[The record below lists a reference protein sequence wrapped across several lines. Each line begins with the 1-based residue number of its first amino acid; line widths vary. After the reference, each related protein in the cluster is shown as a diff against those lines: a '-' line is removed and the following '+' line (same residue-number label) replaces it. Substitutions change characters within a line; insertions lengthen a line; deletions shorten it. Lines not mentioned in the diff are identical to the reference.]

1 MVDRRAGGAR
11 LDQQNLGVLGK
22 LQDGARTASLLSKVA
37 GNLPRALLRA
47 ENIIAQFESI
57 AEDGLDLSET
67 AMRQIGEA
75 QARAQRFGHAALWVI
90 AILVAIW
97 LLK

>member
-1 MVDRRAGGAR
+1 M
-11 LDQQNLGVLGK
+11 
-22 LQDGARTASLLSKVA
+22 QDGARAASLLSKAA
-37 GNLPRALLRA
+37 GALPRALLRA
-47 ENIIAQFESI
+47 ENIISKLEDI

-67 AMRQIGEA
+67 ALQQIGAA

-97 LLK
+97 LVK